1 MRVQQFRRTTAVA
14 ALALAAGLT
23 LTACNSNDKSD
34 GGRTDDAARSTPSTS
49 ASSDGSATEPGSGA
63 TDGEAR
69 ATDGGARATVGH
81 QGNSGAMEG
90 SSRSRA
96 AANARAACKTAN
108 LTFAKGSSVDRGDYT
123 DIAVKLTNSG
133 SATCFLHGFPGV
145 DLVGKDGRVS
155 ARRGDHKPGTVTLAP
170 GRSARFEL
178 RVLRNKTGGSGVT
191 FTSAVITPP
200 DETHAH
206 TLPLSVNLPV
216 QEDGAGT
223 DSVVV
228 GPVTP

>member
-1 MRVQQFRRTTAVA
+1 MRVHKFRRTTAVA

-23 LTACNSNDKSD
+23 LTACDSNDKSD
-34 GGRTDDAARSTPSTS
+34 GGRTDDAARSTPSAS
-49 ASSDGSATEPGSGA
+49 ASSDGSAAEPGSGA
-63 TDGEAR
+63 TDGGAG
-69 ATDGGARATVGH
+69 ATAGH
-81 QGNSGAMEG
+81 QGNSDAKDG
-90 SSRSRA
+90 SSGSRA
-96 AANARAACKTAN
+96 TANTRAACKTAN

-123 DIAVKLTNSG
+123 DIAVKLTDSG
-133 SATCFLHGFPGV
+133 SATCTLRGFPGV

-155 ARRGDHKPGTVTLAP
+155 ARRDGHKPGTVTLAP
-170 GRSARFEL
+170 GRSASFEL